1 MLFKNKGNSVH
12 NLGDNYEIT
21 ITHKIIQ
28 CCLTQLKLNFYQL
41 KTTEKKANRNRSPLT
56 HLGIDLHN
64 LAQSSFCIQGDFLQ
78 VYSCI
83 SLCNLCRKLSMWSPG
98 HQQWQPVAQNVKK
111 M

>member
-41 KTTEKKANRNRSPLT
+41 KTTEKKANT
-56 HLGIDLHN
+56 VIETDHHLLIWE
-64 LAQSSFCIQGDFLQ
+64 SICI
-78 VYSCI
+78 I
-83 SLCNLCRKLSMWSPG
+83 
-98 HQQWQPVAQNVKK
+98 
-111 M
+111 